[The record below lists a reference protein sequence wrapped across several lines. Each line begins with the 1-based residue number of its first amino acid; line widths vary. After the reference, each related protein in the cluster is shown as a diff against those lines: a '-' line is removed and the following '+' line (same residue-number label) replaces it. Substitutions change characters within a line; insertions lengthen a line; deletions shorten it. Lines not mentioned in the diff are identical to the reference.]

1 MNMYLGKRR
10 VVHLLQHKEYK
21 QRLAKDYR
29 YAATKMQEAQH
40 PARKLFYFSIF
51 FAEAQRVLNLEWD
64 RDIALIYQ
72 VTQQTHTQISTLTQT
87 PNLLMSL
94 PIDGQI
100 IFEQLTK
107 LSTDLASYFEKT
119 EDDTNDKE
127 LYEILARLAEIAF
140 IANGNGSYL
149 YEKGL
154 IKL

>member
-1 MNMYLGKRR
+1 
-10 VVHLLQHKEYK
+10 
-21 QRLAKDYR
+21 
-29 YAATKMQEAQH
+29 
-40 PARKLFYFSIF
+40 
-51 FAEAQRVLNLEWD
+51 
-64 RDIALIYQ
+64 
-72 VTQQTHTQISTLTQT
+72 
-87 PNLLMSL
+87 MSL